1 MEVGGTAE
9 KVAVLALASDIVIE
23 ADEDLSITATGGN
36 FTFTYYIDEEFAIG
50 NNNLLATISK
60 WGENF

>member
-23 ADEDLSITATGGN
+23 ADEDLSITATGGKVKL
-36 FTFTYYIDEEFAIG
+36 THDEEFAIG